1 MKSRI
6 VRDVAKT
13 TLFAATLLIASLFG
27 SPANA
32 QVGFRGRFSLPYE
45 AHWGDVAL
53 PAGDYQITFIY
64 GSVFTTVAIR
74 DAKTRRIVALEP
86 VNIREDSKGE
96 SSLLI
101 HTSGSRRVVY
111 GLRIAELGE
120 AFLYEDPRAR
130 GGSIDEVSQAQTIPV
145 LWTKK

>member
-1 MKSRI
+1 MESRI
-6 VRDVAKT
+6 VRDVTKA

-32 QVGFRGRFSLPYE
+32 QVGFQGRFSLPYE
-45 AHWGDVAL
+45 AHWGEVVL
-53 PAGDYQITFIY
+53 PPGDYQVTFIY
-64 GSVFTTVAIR
+64 GSVSTTVAIR
-74 DAKTRRIVALEP
+74 DAKSLRMVALEP

-101 HTSGSRRVVY
+101 HTRGSQRVVY

-120 AFLYEDPRAR
+120 AFLYEYPRAR
-130 GGSIDEVSQAQTIPV
+130 GGSIEEASQAQTIPV
-145 LWTKK
+145 LWTKN